1 MDQILNN
8 TSAYHR
14 PAALPSL
21 RIDRMHGLWLVTKEK
36 TCIFT
41 LHLPSFW
48 GSHTQI
54 LVLGLDL
61 CQNRIQKKEVLLTL
75 PVPIPLSAQCFSPLG
90 NRVEFPD
97 SNDPSLRA

>member
-1 MDQILNN
+1 
-8 TSAYHR
+8 
-14 PAALPSL
+14 
-21 RIDRMHGLWLVTKEK
+21 MHFHITFA
-36 TCIFT
+36 IF
-41 LHLPSFW
+41 L